1 MTGKKKKKTKPL
13 TEDITKM
20 YWAFENLGQYCT
32 EKAQPPVIG

>member
-1 MTGKKKKKTKPL
+1 MTGKKKKTKPL